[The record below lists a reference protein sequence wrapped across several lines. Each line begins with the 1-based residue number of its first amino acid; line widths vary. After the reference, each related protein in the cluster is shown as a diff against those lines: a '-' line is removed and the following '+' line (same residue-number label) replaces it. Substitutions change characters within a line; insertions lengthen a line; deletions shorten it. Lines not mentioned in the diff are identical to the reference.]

1 MWDIISE
8 LPLAPSE
15 KTIPPKNMG
24 GVAGGT
30 KFIVNGIYFKLA
42 TDPWLKSAGLS
53 TSIFEGLVG
62 VCESRS

>member
-1 MWDIISE
+1 
-8 LPLAPSE
+8 
-15 KTIPPKNMG
+15 MG